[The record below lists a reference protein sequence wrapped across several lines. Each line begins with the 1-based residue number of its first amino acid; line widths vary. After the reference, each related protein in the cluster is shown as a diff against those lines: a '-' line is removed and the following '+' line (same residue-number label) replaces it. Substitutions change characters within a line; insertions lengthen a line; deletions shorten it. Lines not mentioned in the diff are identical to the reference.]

1 MSILTLKTNKYELKL
16 DNFEG
21 PLDLLVHLI
30 EKNKMDIYEVKL
42 ANLTEQYLEYINE
55 MEKQN
60 LDVTSEF
67 LVIASTLVY
76 LKSKELL
83 PKEVDDEAELTEE
96 ELLHRIIEYKRYKD
110 MSNVFKQM
118 YQENNKRFFKAPDNI
133 KLPKQKLEK
142 EYSLNLIIENYKRL
156 IENIEVKMNKNA
168 ENIEKIAIRDSYTV
182 TSKVKEIFKELSKK
196 PRFVFG
202 KLFSVKTKPKAEVIT
217 AFTGV
222 LELTRKDKVIT
233 TQEKLFGDI
242 IVSKKPEEKK
252 GKNKNTKE

>member
-252 GKNKNTKE
+252 EKNKNTKE

>member
-1 MSILTLKTNKYELKL
+1 MSILTLETNKYELKL

-30 EKNKMDIYEVKL
+30 EKNKMDIYDVKL
-42 ANLTEQYLEYINE
+42 IDITDQYLEYINE

-76 LKSKELL
+76 IKSKELL

-110 MSNVFKQM
+110 MSQTFKEL
-118 YQENNKRFFKAPDNI
+118 YIDNSKRFFKLPDDV
-133 KLPKQKLEK
+133 KLPRRVLETEYDSKLIFEK
-142 EYSLNLIIENYKRL
+142 YKRI
-156 IENIEVKMNKNA
+156 IENIEVKMNKNV
-168 ENIEKIAIRDSYTV
+168 ENIEKIAIKETYSV
-182 TSKVKEIFKELSKK
+182 TAKVREIFKALSKK
-196 PRFVFG
+196 PKFIFG
-202 KLFSVKTKPKAEVIT
+202 KLFSVKTKPKEEVIT

-222 LELTRKDKVIT
+222 LELTRKDKVT
-233 TQEKLFGDI
+233 ATQEKLFGDI
-242 IVSKKPEEKK
+242 IVERKEETKKKK
-252 GKNKNTKE
+252 TKE